1 MVASNQRPIPL
12 RKRADLIV
20 AKIDY
25 LGVGYQVLK
34 DPVALKYHRLQIEQ
48 YRILELLD
56 GVRSLETVRDD
67 LKHEFPTLQITLS
80 DIQQLITDLHRKG
93 LVVSNRAGQG
103 AAVVRERQKTRNE
116 KIKQTAMSLLSLRL
130 PGWDPE
136 RTLRM
141 LHPFVSWLFH
151 PFIVTICMVFVV
163 SSWLVLGANLEVFR
177 SKLPEFQ
184 SFFGW
189 PNLMYLW
196 VTLGVAK
203 IIHEFGH
210 GISCVHYGS
219 ECHEMGVMLLVFSP
233 CLYCDVT
240 DSWMMPNKWHRIII
254 GAAGMYIEVIL
265 SAAAI
270 YIWWLTESGM
280 LHYLALNTF
289 FVTTITTV
297 IFNLNPLMRF
307 DGYYMMS
314 DYLEIPNLRQKSE
327 KLLREAFS
335 WYCLGIESKPDPFMP
350 ETGRAW
356 FVTYAIAAWLYRW
369 VILVSISMFLYTVL
383 KPYDLQSIGISV
395 MIFSMAGIFFSMFR
409 SIYQIIATPRME
421 PMSKTKI
428 AVSSLIF
435 GGVAYAA
442 FSTPIPW
449 YHEAPCFLEPQNVV
463 TVSAPVNG
471 MILDPEEYGALYNE
485 LLLFQNGARK
495 TAVEIPTPGNP
506 GKLLIDPSKLDL
518 LKGLPSPD
526 GYTRIRRNGESV
538 SADDVIVILES
549 PDDLRRHDELLQHVR
564 NWVFRTQEIR
574 QYKINED
581 PAGEGVAI
589 AEALELE
596 QQIEKTVRL
605 NLQRVV
611 RAAISGTLVA
621 AKRVPEPPR
630 NEVDVMKLGRWTGT
644 PLDPE
649 NAGCLLEAGQEIASI
664 APSDKLHAVMYI
676 DQGDRDDLQDDMA
689 LEIKLDHL
697 ADITFLTRVG
707 LISPKGE
714 LMAPESLTTRF
725 HGPLATT
732 ANQQGQEQLAST
744 AYRAI
749 AELHFAEGSSQPE
762 AQLLK
767 PGMRGNGR
775 FIISNRTAAYWLWR
789 YICETFRFR
798 V

>member
-25 LGVGYQVLK
+25 LGVGYQVIK

-67 LKHEFPTLQITLS
+67 LKFEFPTLQITLS
-80 DIQQLITDLHRKG
+80 DIQQLITDLHKKG
-93 LVVSNRAGQG
+93 LVVSNRVGQG
-103 AAVVRERQKTRNE
+103 ATVVRERTKTRNA
-116 KIKQTAMSLLSLRL
+116 KIKQGFMSLLSLRL

-136 RTLRM
+136 RTLQAI
-141 LHPFVSWLFH
+141 HPFVAWMFH
-151 PFIVTICMVFVV
+151 PFFATICMVFVV
-163 SSWLVLGANLEVFR
+163 SSWLVLGANLEEFR

-196 VTLGVAK
+196 VTLGLAK

-210 GISCVHYGS
+210 GVSCVHYGS

-265 SAAAI
+265 SGIAI
-270 YIWWLTESGM
+270 YIWWLTDSGM
-280 LHYLALNTF
+280 LHFLALNTF

-314 DYLEIPNLRQKSE
+314 DFLEIPNLRQKSE
-327 KLLREAFS
+327 KLLRESFS
-335 WYCLGIESKPDPFMP
+335 WHCLGIESKPDPFMP

-395 MIFSMAGIFFSMFR
+395 LIFSMAGIFFSMFR

-428 AVSSLIF
+428 AISSLLF
-435 GGVAYAA
+435 GGVVYVA

-449 YHEAPCFLEPQNVV
+449 YHEAPCLLEPKDVV
-463 TVSAPVNG
+463 MVPTPVNG
-471 MILDPEEYGALYNE
+471 MVLDPDEYRNQFEELKE
-485 LLLFQNGARK
+485 LQKWARRY
-495 TAVEIPTPGNP
+495 AVERKMPGP
-506 GKLLIDPSKLDL
+506 DERLMIDPSKLDL
-518 LKGLPSPD
+518 LAGLPSPD
-526 GYTRIRRNGESV
+526 EYTRIRRNGESV
-538 SADDVIVILES
+538 AERDVIVILES
-549 PDDLRRHDELLQHVR
+549 PEDMRRHDELRQLVL
-564 NWVFRTQEIR
+564 NWVYRTQDIGD
-574 QYKINED
+574 YKKNQD
-581 PAGEGVAI
+581 AAGEVVSI

-596 QQIEKTVRL
+596 QQIQKTVRL
-605 NLQRVV
+605 NLQRIV
-611 RAAISGTLVA
+611 RATSSGILIA

-630 NEVDVMKLGRWTGT
+630 NEVDTMKLGRWTGT

-649 NAGCLLEAGQEIASI
+649 NAGCLLDAGQEIVSI
-664 APSDKLHAVMYI
+664 APSKKLQAVMYI
-676 DQGDRDDLQDDMA
+676 DQGDRDDLLDEMP

-697 ADITFLTRVG
+697 ADITFLTRVQ
-707 LISPKGE
+707 LVSPKGE
-714 LMAPESLTTRF
+714 VIAPESLTTRF
-725 HGPLATT
+725 QGPLATK

-749 AELHFAEGSSQPE
+749 AELYFAEGSRVPE
-762 AQLLK
+762 QHLLK

-789 YICETFRFR
+789 YLNETFRFR